1 MAAVVVGII
10 AVAWLAYL
18 LPWLLKYRGLTVE
31 ASVDAVDGFA
41 ESMVVVR
48 SADLP
53 AVDSGTPGRPDL
65 LVSTPLLREAARQDV
80 AIQAR
85 TATRRRR
92 IGLVANLVILVACA
106 VAPFV
111 TPAPLWVIGIGPVML
126 VVWALVAHASVGILH
141 RRFDHVLEVLDHG
154 WDEQTTVIAPPED
167 LVAAV
172 PTELAVDLGA
182 PPASRTATFDR
193 AAPTGSIRPF
203 QPRSVRTVDL
213 TAPPPRRLR
222 PVFPVG
228 DVVPQDVLPLGGLP
242 GGHPVDDEETSG
254 HLRAV
259 GE

>member
-41 ESMVVVR
+41 ESMVILRPQDPPRTDAAAAGR
-48 SADLP
+48 S
-53 AVDSGTPGRPDL
+53 DL

-85 TATRRRR
+85 TAIRRRR
-92 IGLVANLVILVACA
+92 IGLVANLVILVVCA
-106 VAPFV
+106 VLPFV

-126 VVWALVAHASVGILH
+126 VVWALVAHASVGILR
-141 RRFDHVLEVLDHG
+141 RRFDHILEVLAHG
-154 WDEQTTVIAPPED
+154 WDEQTTVIAAPEA
-167 LVAAV
+167 LAQTGPAEV
-172 PTELAVDLGA
+172 AVDLGA
-182 PPASRTATFDR
+182 PSSPSVATFDR
-193 AAPTGSIRPF
+193 ATPASSTRPF

-213 TAPPPRRLR
+213 AAPAPTPRRLR
-222 PVFPVG
+222 PGLPIG
-228 DVVPQDVLPLGGLP
+228 EAVPQDVLPLGGAAQS
-242 GGHPVDDEETSG
+242 VDEEETSG